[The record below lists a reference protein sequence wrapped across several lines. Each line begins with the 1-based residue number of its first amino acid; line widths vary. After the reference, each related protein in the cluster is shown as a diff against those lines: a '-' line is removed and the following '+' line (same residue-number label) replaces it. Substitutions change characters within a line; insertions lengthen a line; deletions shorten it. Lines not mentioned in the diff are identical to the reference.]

1 MGQMAL
7 DIVRR
12 KFIAGLGGTAATWPL
27 AARAQ
32 QPAIPV
38 IGFLSS
44 RSPGESG
51 GLVAAFQQGLREAG
65 FVDGQNLAIVFR
77 WAEGH
82 YDRLP
87 VLAVELVDLRVA
99 VLLAAGGSPS
109 ALAAKAATSTVPIV
123 FSAVTVP
130 VQLGLVA
137 SLNRPGG
144 NVTGI
149 GMFGSELWAKSA
161 ELLKELVPTMA
172 VTAYL
177 MNPST
182 PSAEIYAQAA
192 VAAASAQGLEVHVLN
207 ASTEQELD
215 ETFSALIKLGAG
227 GLIVPNEPF
236 IDSQRHRIVALAARY
251 AIPAI
256 YGVREYVV
264 AGGLLSYGASIP
276 DSYRQAGIYVG
287 RILKGEKPA
296 DLPVQRPTKFDLVI
310 NLKTAMALG
319 LTVPQTLLVAADE
332 VIE

>member
-1 MGQMAL
+1 MAL
-7 DIVRR
+7 DIARR
-12 KFIAGLGGTAATWPL
+12 QFIAGLGGTAAAWPL

-32 QPAIPV
+32 QPAVRV

-65 FVDGQNLAIVFR
+65 FVEGQNLAIAFR

-109 ALAAKAATSTVPIV
+109 ALAAKAATSTIPIV

-130 VQLGLVA
+130 VRLGLVA

-215 ETFSALIKLGAG
+215 EAFAALIKLGAG

-296 DLPVQRPTKFDLVI
+296 DLPVQQPTKFELVI
-310 NLKTAMALG
+310 NVKTAKALG
-319 LTVPQTLLVAADE
+319 LVIPDKMLALADE